1 MSENRVLIVDDDH
14 SSRIFLQ
21 KIIEREGYQSTLFA
35 KGEDALKELR
45 KKSYDLI
52 ITDLIMEE
60 MNGIEVLKGA
70 KSIDP
75 HIGVIILTGHASI
88 QTAIE
93 ALRLGASDY
102 LAKPINVDELRIR
115 VKKALERQK
124 LEKRLT
130 EIERRITFNATVT
143 TANHEINQPLTVI
156 LSGIDMLRM
165 ELKKRGIDDPK
176 IMNYFS
182 LIQRSGHRIASILR
196 KLREISSPVIHNIP
210 HGMKMIQLKMDE
222 SKDKQRQ
229 NFVLVIEDEDNLR
242 QIIKDIFESE
252 GFSVLLSGSA
262 KEGIEIYKTRRNI
275 IRFVLLDY
283 FLPDAT
289 GSEVFRDLKM
299 IDPSVK
305 VVITSGFEYDEKIQE
320 VLNQGALGF
329 LGKPFDRDQIINFV
343 RQNTEY
349 QS

>member
-21 KIIEREGYQSTLFA
+21 KIIEREGYQSKLFA

-45 KKSYDLI
+45 QKPYELI

-102 LAKPINVDELRIR
+102 LAKPINIDELRIR

-130 EIERRITFNATVT
+130 EMERRITFNATVT
-143 TANHEINQPLTVI
+143 
-156 LSGIDMLRM
+156 
-165 ELKKRGIDDPK
+165 DDPK
-176 IMNYFS
+176 ILNYFS

-222 SKDKQRQ
+222 GKDRQRQ

-289 GSEVFRDLKM
+289 GSEVFRDLKL
-299 IDPSVK
+299 IDPAVK

-320 VLNQGALGF
+320 VLNEGALGF